1 MVALQSRR
9 DVSGSKRRA
18 ERAKELVEARVE
30 APSILRDH
38 VASLC
43 DHRPHNGTLWST
55 VADLGARRIAYA
67 PGAPCRAPFQ
77 PVAWPSA

>member
-67 PGAPCRAPFQ
+67 PGAPCRVPFQ